1 MIAMTTR
8 KVDNDLADGQGHWWS
23 QLSVN
28 QVATPQ
34 AAPPLKE
41 LSRKKRSRGNRKEQ
55 HCRRRLRR
63 RELKE
68 ATKTWLLEASSEQ
81 SNKENHTA
89 DEQIQV

>member
-1 MIAMTTR
+1 MTTMNT
-8 KVDNDLADGQGHWWS
+8 DDELADGQGHWWS

-34 AAPPLKE
+34 TLPRQQE
-41 LSRKKRSRGNRKEQ
+41 LPRKKRGRGNRKEQ

-68 ATKTWLLEASSEQ
+68 ATKTWLLETSSEQ
-81 SNKENHTA
+81 CNTENHTNG
-89 DEQIQV
+89 EQIQV